1 MKVLTLN
8 KYQYKNNNNIIRP
21 TFKGASFNERYDF
34 TKEICKLIEE
44 GKYGELQ
51 AKLLLLKDISLEP
64 TYQHVFTKNYNTETL
79 NIYAF
84 LAKKYMELKDT
95 PFSKKE
101 NERGILLSIAEYL
114 TKQDNFNPNA
124 KQGRKS
130 SFSILDYCI
139 SIKNDKFA
147 KLLVKSK
154 DFNNDNY
161 SLASISTNAAE
172 MSETTK
178 CIFSMYMNLLDK
190 VEDTIEKSKQ
200 TKNATNKDNKL
211 LSRHRLIPSKY
222 SPQTLDEVGGMFE
235 AKKAVKEFII
245 KPWSEEYHELLIEN
259 DIQMP
264 NGFLLY
270 GPPGC
275 GKTYLAQAISQ
286 ELDLPLYQID
296 MGEIG
301 SSLGNETQ
309 KNLNEFFKA
318 LEKEY
323 KETGTPQIVLLDE
336 LDSICGKRDSMH
348 TDWKRD
354 DVNTVLKL
362 INNASEKG
370 IILLGATNFLDMLD
384 PAVLRTGRFDKKIE
398 IPLPTEEE
406 RKDILQKMLQNKPIA
421 KNLVNKVD
429 EISELTENK
438 TCSDINAIVQTAMRN
453 AIFANR
459 PLANMKDIQAAI
471 KTLDFEKDKNIRN
484 IGFNR

>member
-1 MKVLTLN
+1 MQVIALN
-8 KYQYKNNNNIIRP
+8 KYQYNNIIRP
-21 TFKGASFNERYDF
+21 SFKKSTFDERWDF
-34 TKEICKLIEE
+34 TEEICKLIEA

-51 AKLLLLKDISLEP
+51 SKLLLMKDIPLEP
-64 TYQHVFTKNYNTETL
+64 DYVHVFTKNYNTETL
-79 NIYAF
+79 NIYAY
-84 LAKKYMELKDT
+84 LAQKYMELKDT
-95 PFSKKE
+95 PFSKKG
-101 NERGILLSIAEYL
+101 NERSLLLSIAQSL
-114 TKQDNFNPNA
+114 IRQDDFNPNI
-124 KQGRKS
+124 KISSKS
-130 SFSILDYCI
+130 SFSILDHCVDV
-139 SIKNDKFA
+139 KNDEFA
-147 KLLVKSK
+147 KLLVNSK
-154 DFNNDNY
+154 KFNNDRF
-161 SLASISTNAAE
+161 SLSRIATNSDK
-172 MSETTK
+172 MPETTK
-178 CIFSMYMNLLDK
+178 TVFAMYMSLINK
-190 VEDTIEKSKQ
+190 VQNDIEKSKLSKSK
-200 TKNATNKDNKL
+200 TKNDNNL
-211 LSRHRLIPSKY
+211 LSRHRLMPSKY

-235 AKKAVKEFII
+235 AKKAVREFIV
-245 KPWSEEYHELLIEN
+245 KPWSEEYHEQLVEN

-309 KNLNEFFKA
+309 KNLNNFFKA

-323 KETGTPQIVLLDE
+323 EKTGTPQIVLLDE
-336 LDSICGKRDSMH
+336 LDSICGKRSSMH

-354 DVNTVLKL
+354 DVNAVLKL

-370 IILLGATNFLDMLD
+370 VILLGATNFLDMLD

-421 KNLVNKVD
+421 QNLVSKID
-429 EISELTENK
+429 EITTLTENK
-438 TCSDINAIVQTAMRN
+438 TCSDINAIIQTAMRN

-459 PLANMKDIQAAI
+459 PLANMNDIQDAI
-471 KTLDFEKDKNIRN
+471 KTLDFEKDKNNRN